1 MGISSLNLLRIS
13 FPPTDHLMNDFQTHT
28 SYIAKR
34 EVDLLPLRRTI
45 TKTGK
50 LRDAV
55 ILLRDL
61 QPEESSLLLRVKHVA
76 IDFTM
81 DFAGNPGIVPGARFV
96 AKIPSM
102 HPIRDGE
109 HMFSPADK
117 LLVFPY
123 SACWLQNRKFMCNN
137 CISASACDV
146 EKYVTHQRTPCLR
159 QPVYGRQLNGGLQD
173 YIRVPSPAHSLVKV
187 PESVSGHDCC
197 FLFDVALPFLSYC
210 VDVMF
215 AGPGANSQS
224 LPDSP
229 GRVLIML
236 NDVKKEANDCLLV
249 IRHLQLDHSIFTFT
263 DPKLLAK
270 PQTKERFRDKFR
282 HVLVF
287 TSDKE
292 ILESAVQFAAR
303 NVSKD
308 VAKKSTIGIFRNISP
323 EITCPNYCMFHKIDL
338 SYKDRFLME
347 DLLMTL
353 AALNGG
359 TRSPVSP
366 TQQEITIQHGKSASK
381 KKNGNSA
388 STSPTS
394 DMSKSS
400 ITEIRSSNSSTTR
413 SSSQS
418 TENKNDE
425 DQQSD
430 EISSNSSTSA
440 PKHTSW
446 LHCDKDFRL
455 CSDDNCVH
463 DVTSLCHQTATINE
477 MIRSGCSWKRVFYTH
492 RSACHVKLNA
502 FIF

>member
-1 MGISSLNLLRIS
+1 MGISSLNSLRIS
-13 FPPTDHLMNDFQTHT
+13 FPPTNHLMNDFQTHT

-55 ILLRDL
+55 ILLPDL
-61 QPEESSLLLRVKHVA
+61 QPEESTLLLRVKHVA
-76 IDFTM
+76 IDFTT

-96 AKIPSM
+96 GKTPSM

-109 HMFSPADK
+109 HTFSPADK

-123 SACWLQNRKFMCNN
+123 SACWLQNRNDMCNN

-159 QPVYGRQLNGGLQD
+159 QLVYGRQLNGGLQD

-187 PESVSGHDCC
+187 PESVSVHDCC

-210 VDVMF
+210 IDVMF
-215 AGPGANSQS
+215 AGSGVNSQKS
-224 LPDSP
+224 SDPP
-229 GRVLIML
+229 NRILIIL

-263 DPKLLAK
+263 DPLLLAK
-270 PQTKERFRDKFR
+270 PQTKERFRDKFQ

-287 TSDKE
+287 TPDKE
-292 ILESAVQFAAR
+292 NLESATQFAAR
-303 NVSKD
+303 NDS
-308 VAKKSTIGIFRNISP
+308 KKSSIGTFRDIGP
-323 EITCPNYCMFHKIDL
+323 EITCPNHCMIHKINL
-338 SYKDRFLME
+338 SYKDKFLME

-366 TQQEITIQHGKSASK
+366 TQQEIAIEHEKSVQK
-381 KKNGNSA
+381 KKDAVPVSE
-388 STSPTS
+388 SPTS

-418 TENKNDE
+418 TEIKNNE
-425 DQQSD
+425 DQNSD
-430 EISSNSSTSA
+430 EISSDSSTSA

-446 LHCDKDFRL
+446 LHCEKDFRL